1 MGFLDIGIKKHQ
13 EHRQE
18 NLLLLSKVHGDCG
31 TSHGLTAYHLFLGSY
46 FEATLTTGMARGTD
60 TLWSSSELFF
70 TRHLPEFIGN
80 MLTLTTTR
88 AFVGYLSFFR
98 GKVRVSRFTQKPF
111 GSKNVLKPTL
121 DMKQQVFTRNKLTNK
136 KKTKKTI
143 HAVNKWVIQLGLIV
157 IEFLPNLRDFPINR
171 MDPERDTYHV
181 SKCHW
186 FRQACTYL
194 VLVLFEKILL
204 SPAKKSDFCS

>member
-1 MGFLDIGIKKHQ
+1 MGFLDTGIKKHQ

-18 NLLLLSKVHGDCG
+18 NLLLLSKVHGDCV

-80 MLTLTTTR
+80 MPTPTKTR

-111 GSKNVLKPTL
+111 GSKNVVKPTL
-121 DMKQQVFTRNKLTNK
+121 DMKQQVFPRNKLRKKNKQTN
-136 KKTKKTI
+136 KKTI
-143 HAVNKWVIQLGLIV
+143 HAVNKWVKQLGLIV
-157 IEFLPNLRDFPINR
+157 IEFLPNLRDFPICR
-171 MDPERDTYHV
+171 MDPKRDTYHV

-194 VLVLFEKILL
+194 KWDVNL
-204 SPAKKSDFCS
+204 PCN